1 MPLSRDQV
9 LQAALTLADE
19 AGVEAL
25 SMRRLA
31 KTLGVEAMSLYGH
44 VKHKEDLLDGLVDL
58 VWGEIEYPEGDWR
71 ESMRERA
78 WSTRAALRRHRWA
91 IGLMEAR
98 SNPGP
103 NNIAEHEKMLRVLRE
118 GGFTVALT
126 ARASSLLDAYV
137 YGWALQEKALPA
149 ELNAEVAERMLRFAD
164 TTTPYQ
170 AEMLREHIAT
180 GGYDFE
186 AEFAFGLGVILDG
199 LSGISA
205 PPPAPA

>member
-58 VWGEIEYPEGDWR
+58 VWAEIEYPEGDWR

-78 WSTRAALRRHRWA
+78 RSTGRCR
-91 IGLMEAR
+91 
-98 SNPGP
+98 
-103 NNIAEHEKMLRVLRE
+103 
-118 GGFTVALT
+118 
-126 ARASSLLDAYV
+126 
-137 YGWALQEKALPA
+137 
-149 ELNAEVAERMLRFAD
+149 
-164 TTTPYQ
+164 
-170 AEMLREHIAT
+170 
-180 GGYDFE
+180 
-186 AEFAFGLGVILDG
+186 GLGCQ
-199 LSGISA
+199 S
-205 PPPAPA
+205 PPGRA

>member
-1 MPLSRDQV
+1 MSLSRDRV

-25 SMRRLA
+25 SMRKLA

-44 VKHKEDLLDGLVDL
+44 VKNKDDLLDGLVDL
-58 VWGEIEYPEGDWR
+58 VWAEIEYPEGDWR

-78 WSTRAALRRHRWA
+78 HSTRAALRRHRWA

-103 NNIAEHEKMLRVLRE
+103 NNVREHEKMLRCLRQ
-118 GGFTVALT
+118 GGFSVAHT
-126 ARASSLLDAYV
+126 ARASSILDAYA
-137 YGWALQEKALPA
+137 YGWALQEKALPE

-164 TTTPYQ
+164 SMTPYQ
-170 AEMLREHIAT
+170 AEMLREH
-180 GGYDFE
+180 
-186 AEFAFGLGVILDG
+186 
-199 LSGISA
+199 
-205 PPPAPA
+205 

>member
-25 SMRRLA
+25 SMRKLA

-58 VWGEIEYPEGDWR
+58 VWAEIEYPEGDWR

-103 NNIAEHEKMLRVLRE
+103 NNIREHEKMLRCLRR
-118 GGFTVALT
+118 GGFSVAHT
-126 ARASSLLDAYV
+126 ARASSILDAYA
-137 YGWALQEKALPA
+137 YGWALQERALPD
-149 ELNAEVAERMLRFAD
+149 ELNAEVAERMLRFED
-164 TTTPYQ
+164 PTVPYTAQ
-170 AEMLREHIAT
+170 MLREHIAT

-186 AEFAFGLGVILDG
+186 AEFTFGLELILN
-199 LSGISA
+199 GIASLL
-205 PPPAPA
+205 PAPA

>member
-1 MPLSRDQV
+1 VPLNRERV
-9 LQAALTLADE
+9 LQAALALADE
-19 AGVEAL
+19 HGVESL
-25 SMRRLA
+25 SMRKLA

-44 VKHKEDLLDGLVDL
+44 VRNKDDLLDGLVDL
-58 VWGEIEYPEGDWR
+58 VWAEIEYPEGEWR
-71 ESMRERA
+71 EAMRERA
-78 WSTRAALRRHRWA
+78 RC
-91 IGLMEAR
+91 
-98 SNPGP
+98 
-103 NNIAEHEKMLRVLRE
+103 
-118 GGFTVALT
+118 
-126 ARASSLLDAYV
+126 SSLLDAYV

-199 LSGISA
+199 LSGISS